1 MADIFSRTSKTPT
14 GAYSMDAAK
23 LTFSGSENL
32 LLQNVQ
38 IQYQQAV
45 TLVYDLTNPSSVYY
59 VAGRSQGTLSVGKVV
74 GKAGTMK
81 AFYEQ
86 YGNVCRVTDN
96 NQFTITGVSGCADA
110 TFVGPPEPE
119 TTITIASPVC
129 TSVGFSMTVDN
140 ALISEQSQ
148 FIFATMEIV

>member
-23 LTFSGSENL
+23 LTFTGSENL

-74 GKAGTMK
+74 GKAQTMK
-81 AFYEQ
+81 EFYEK
-86 YGNVCRVTDN
+86 YGNVCKVTDN
-96 NQFTITGVSGCADA
+96 NQFTITGVSGCAA
-110 TFVGPPEPE
+110 TTGSTNGPE
-119 TTITIASPVC
+119 TTITIAAPVC

-148 FIFATMEIV
+148 FIFATMEIK